1 MSLVGYYQNLIED
14 EAWSDAFWFFHA
26 RNPMPSLRAQFM
38 RAYDVVVRR
47 AAERIAR
54 SIEDML
60 RRWVSIARARI
71 AYRPGGP
78 GYLEARRDFMVRAG
92 QSRGTR
98 SFKPY

>member
-1 MSLVGYYQNLIED
+1 MSLVQRYTYLIEE
-14 EAWSDAFWFFHA
+14 EAWSDAFWFFNSQNSWGHGVWA
-26 RNPMPSLRAQFM
+26 RFNAI
-38 RAYDVVVRR
+38 VRR
-47 AAERIAR
+47 AAERITR

-60 RRWVSIARARI
+60 RHWVSIARNRI